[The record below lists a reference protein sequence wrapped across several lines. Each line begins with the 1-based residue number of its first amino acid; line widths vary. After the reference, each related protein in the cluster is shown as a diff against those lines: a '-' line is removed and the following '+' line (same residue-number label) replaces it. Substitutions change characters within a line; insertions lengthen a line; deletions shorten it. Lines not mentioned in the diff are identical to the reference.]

1 RDKDRQLGCERHRG
15 SRPRWNLASTARW
28 CPAPSPGRI
37 ITPRRVNA
45 CMLVSI
51 TINCQRIVNVLELW
65 MTARK
70 RGRKAETNRGE
81 VGDTPMPGSP
91 VRILSSAHL
100 AEGEWGELSDFEF
113 GLIVAYNAFSR
124 WAVRCMAAAGMPDLT
139 ITDVLV
145 LHHVHHRGRSKKLAD
160 VCFTLSY
167 EDTHVVNYSLK
178 KLLGLG

>member
-65 MTARK
+65 MPARK

-91 VRILSSAHL
+91 VGIVSSAHL
-100 AEGEWGELSDFEF
+100 ADGEVGERSRLGV
-113 GLIVAYNAFSR
+113 GLIVACHACAR
-124 WAVRCMAAAGMPDLT
+124 
-139 ITDVLV
+139 
-145 LHHVHHRGRSKKLAD
+145 
-160 VCFTLSY
+160 
-167 EDTHVVNYSLK
+167 
-178 KLLGLG
+178 